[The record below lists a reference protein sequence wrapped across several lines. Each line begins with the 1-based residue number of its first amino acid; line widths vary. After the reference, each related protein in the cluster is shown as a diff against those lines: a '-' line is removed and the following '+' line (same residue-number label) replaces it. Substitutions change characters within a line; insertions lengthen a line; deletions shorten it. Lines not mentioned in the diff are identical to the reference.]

1 MDFKTIFKPLMS
13 YTLILFVSISF
24 AQTAPNTMLDET
36 IYQEYQQNGIDSA
49 IQKYK
54 DLKSK
59 NASEYTW
66 DQWALN
72 RVGYHLMQDGDLDS
86 AEKILKL
93 NMQEYPDASNPV
105 DSYAEVTLA
114 KGDKEAAKKYYL
126 QAVAMGE
133 KSNIEDEKTR
143 ILSNSKAQLA
153 KIEGKNN
160 QLDFLEGTW
169 QTATTGFQDGKE
181 AGTQN
186 GYDVMDFNQDHTM
199 MTVHHLDSNKQNVGQ
214 RILVYNASKDVYDMA
229 YFNPEI
235 LSGITTSCMEVK
247 EAGNGQ
253 YEMIETYKD
262 DSGVEKKAK
271 HNLIKNQDGSIDW
284 TIYEG
289 DNSNN
294 WKKVVAMN
302 LHKAN

>member
-1 MDFKTIFKPLMS
+1 
-13 YTLILFVSISF
+13 
-24 AQTAPNTMLDET
+24 
-36 IYQEYQQNGIDSA
+36 
-49 IQKYK
+49 
-54 DLKSK
+54 
-59 NASEYTW
+59 
-66 DQWALN
+66 
-72 RVGYHLMQDGDLDS
+72 
-86 AEKILKL
+86 
-93 NMQEYPDASNPV
+93 
-105 DSYAEVTLA
+105 
-114 KGDKEAAKKYYL
+114 
-126 QAVAMGE
+126 
-133 KSNIEDEKTR
+133 
-143 ILSNSKAQLA
+143 
-153 KIEGKNN
+153 
-160 QLDFLEGTW
+160 
-169 QTATTGFQDGKE
+169 
-181 AGTQN
+181 GTQN